1 MFRLSHLSSATL
13 ALTLGLSACG
23 GGSSESLTALRD
35 ALSAKLVPVG
45 DTLALTTSGRLIS
58 FNRDTPSTQVSG
70 FAITGLAAN
79 ETLLDIDRRPADGK
93 LYALGSKGG
102 IYSIVPSTG
111 GATAVSTLRASPGD
125 DNPFT
130 ALSGTN
136 FGIEF
141 NPVVDRMRVV
151 SNTGQN
157 LRINVDTGEAITD
170 GILTSDSTLTPTTP
184 SVSAA
189 SYTNSFAGTT
199 TTRLFSLNL
208 ATNTLDLLNPP
219 NNGTLVS
226 GPPLGVTA
234 TSANGFDIDGRTN
247 TGYAA
252 LTVGTTTSL
261 YKINLDATAPTAAAT
276 LVGALPGNEGIRGLA
291 LNQPTRMKVTG
302 LSADNR
308 LVGFDA
314 RSPNTLTSNVAI
326 TGLNAGENILGID
339 VRPADSLLWA
349 LSSTGRLY
357 TLNSDTGAAT
367 FKVALTAD
375 PADLT
380 APFTA
385 LDASTALSV
394 DFNPLADRMRVI
406 TPTGQNL
413 RINVLTGLTTTDAA
427 INRASAP
434 ASVVAAAYGSNF
446 AGTTTTTLFD
456 LDANVDTLAIQAPP
470 NDGTLTDVGALG
482 INLTGIA
489 ALDIAGGDNGLVLA
503 ALRVGTTGP
512 YLLQTISLTTGVAT
526 PYLNTS
532 GNAALS
538 QIGGANGPAIID
550 IAIRP

>member
-1 MFRLSHLSSATL
+1 MFRLSHLSSAIL

-23 GGSSESLTALRD
+23 GGSSDSLTTLRN
-35 ALSAKLVPVG
+35 ALSAKLVLVG

-79 ETLLDIDRRPADGK
+79 ETLLGIDRRPADGK

-111 GATAVSTLRASPGD
+111 VATAVSTLRASPGD

-130 ALSGTN
+130 ALSGTS
-136 FGIEF
+136 FGIDF
-141 NPVVDRMRVV
+141 NPVVDRLRVV
-151 SNTGQN
+151 SETGQN

-170 GILTSDSTLTPTTP
+170 STLTPATA

-189 SYTNSFAGTT
+189 GYTNSFAGTT

-234 TSANGFDIDGRTN
+234 TGANGFDIDGRTN

-291 LNQPTRMKVTG
+291 LNQPSQMKVTG

-308 LVGFDA
+308 LVGFDP

-326 TGLNAGENILGID
+326 TGLNAGEKILGID

-367 FKVALTAD
+367 FKIALAAD

-385 LDASTALSV
+385 LDGSTALSV
-394 DFNPLADRMRVI
+394 DFNPVADRMRVI

-446 AGTTTTTLFD
+446 AGATTTTLFD
-456 LDANVDTLAIQAPP
+456 LDANVDTLAVQAPP
-470 NDGTLTDVGALG
+470 NDGTLTDVGAAGALG
-482 INLTGIA
+482 INLTGVA

-512 YLLQTISLTTGVAT
+512 YLLKTISLTTGVAT
-526 PYLNTS
+526 LYLNTS
-532 GNAALS
+532 GNANLS

-550 IAIRP
+550 LAIRP